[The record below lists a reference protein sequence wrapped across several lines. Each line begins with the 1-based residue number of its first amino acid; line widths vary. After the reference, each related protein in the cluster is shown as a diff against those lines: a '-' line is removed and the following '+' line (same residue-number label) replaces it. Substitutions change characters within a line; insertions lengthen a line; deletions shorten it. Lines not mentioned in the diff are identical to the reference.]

1 MDVHDFTVRTWSQ
14 QEAKLQAFSARTD
27 FERAAAPGAAPS
39 KSSMLPLLLPVLLK
53 LVRLHLEVF
62 QSTPKGCFAVLCTG
76 DGR

>member
-1 MDVHDFTVRTWSQ
+1 MNVHGFTVRTWSQ
-14 QEAKLQAFSARTD
+14 QEAKLQAYSARTN

-39 KSSMLPLLLPVLLK
+39 KSSMLPLLLRVLK

-62 QSTPKGCFAVLCTG
+62 QSTPKGCFAVLSTG